1 MDDDDES
8 MMIGIDFGTFKI
20 DTGICGEEEG
30 VVTLKTPEEFCWEY
44 LDHDLAAQRAFESGR
59 CLLFQCTRH
68 NLILTHKHTH
78 THTQGMRFSSNYT
91 RLEAKR
97 EEIGITNNGVIMSIP
112 SFQRANV
119 YAKVLEIG
127 YETLNFDKFL
137 YMDQLYLAMYVYRN
151 IYKEILTQ
159 TPRVGKTGTQPEERT
174 VSLYMLDIDLHL

>member
-44 LDHDLAAQRAFESGR
+44 LDHDLAAQRAFEPGR

-78 THTQGMRFSSNYT
+78 THTHT
-91 RLEAKR
+91 RY
-97 EEIGITNNGVIMSIP
+97 EILIE
-112 SFQRANV
+112 
-119 YAKVLEIG
+119 L
-127 YETLNFDKFL
+127 YETRSKARGNWN
-137 YMDQLYLAMYVYRN
+137 Y
-151 IYKEILTQ
+151 E
-159 TPRVGKTGTQPEERT
+159 
-174 VSLYMLDIDLHL
+174 